1 MEDWKTRITQ
11 IRPVEKQASDP
22 EQACLVLI
30 YPAGAELGK
39 RYELAGKEITIGRGA
54 DCDIQVD
61 RDSVSRRHAKVTR
74 AGAGWAVSDLGST
87 NGSYV
92 NGQRITAPTTITLSD
107 TLRIGRTIMRLEP

>member
-1 MEDWKTRITQ
+1 MKRTGKKKRGRSCPPRATAPPRMEDWKTRITQ
-11 IRPVEKQASDP
+11 IRPVEKQAGDP

-39 RYELAGKEITIGRGA
+39 RYELAGTKEVVIGRGG

-74 AGAGWAVSDLGST
+74 AGVGWKVEDLGST

-92 NGQRITAPTTITLSD
+92 N
-107 TLRIGRTIMRLEP
+107 

>member
-11 IRPVEKQASDP
+11 IRTVEKKASDP

-39 RYELAGKEITIGRGA
+39 RYELAGAKEIIIGRGA

-61 RDSVSRRHAKVTR
+61 RDSVSRRHAKVSR
-74 AGAGWAVSDLGST
+74 AGSGWAGSALGST

-92 NGQRITAPTTITLSD
+92 KEGQTTEYS
-107 TLRIGRTIMRLEP
+107 LRDGHLLKIGKR